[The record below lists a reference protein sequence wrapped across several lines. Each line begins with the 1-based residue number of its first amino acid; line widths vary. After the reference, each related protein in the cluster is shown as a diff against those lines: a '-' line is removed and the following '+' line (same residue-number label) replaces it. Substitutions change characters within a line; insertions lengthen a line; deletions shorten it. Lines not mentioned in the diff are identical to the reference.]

1 MWIIVLLPVLCIA
14 GFFVYTKII
23 LPQMNEKEE
32 AKQKS
37 LTENFISQIR
47 GREVEVKSQ
56 YVKTNASVRF
66 ITKQMQEDTIEG
78 IVSCMERRDLKDVA
92 KQALTNVAGNVVGKI
107 AGVGFKQVDNEES
120 YYLALTPDRL
130 HYIHFSESGKCKE
143 HLVFERSRMEY
154 LESGK
159 ITATEAAAAGGSMFE
174 SDRLGF
180 TYEGTSYKFFYFD
193 KFYGHP
199 SVEESA
205 DEDEEFAALNY
216 LFAEPFLKFAA
227 TVRRES

>member
-1 MWIIVLLPVLCIA
+1 
-14 GFFVYTKII
+14 
-23 LPQMNEKEE
+23 MNEKAE

-47 GREVEVKSQ
+47 GREAEVKSQ
-56 YVKTNASVRF
+56 YVETNGTVCL
-66 ITKQMQEDTIEG
+66 IVEQMQEDTIEG
-78 IVSCMERRDLKDVA
+78 IVSCMEKRDLKDVA

-107 AGVGFKQVDNEES
+107 VGVGFEQTDNEEN

-130 HYIHFSESGKCKE
+130 HYLRFSESGECE
-143 HLVFERSRMEY
+143 GHLIFERNRMEN

-174 SDRLGF
+174 STRFSF
-180 TYEGTSYKFFYFD
+180 TYDGTSHKFFYYD
-193 KFYGHP
+193 EFYIHP
-199 SVEESA
+199 SAEDSD
-205 DEDEEFAALNY
+205 DEDKEFAALNH
-216 LFAEPFLKFAA
+216 LFAKPFLEFAA